1 MHTVFLHSFTLDL
14 FFSKCTMH
22 GLLNKSFRFH
32 LPIDYTWWF
41 SKRFPNGI
49 YRLAFHN
56 SFWLFLQSSEQTAT
70 KILHWCWIYI
80 PLGFCAVLRWYP
92 YTWLSEANSLL
103 AECMSVSASQVLFIV
118 TSWWNQTEFH
128 NKGDKCCATF

>member
-49 YRLAFHN
+49 YRLI
-56 SFWLFLQSSEQTAT
+56 LFGCFSRVQSKQQQKYYSGVE
-70 KILHWCWIYI
+70 YI
-80 PLGFCAVLRWYP
+80 PFGFCAVLCWYP

-128 NKGDKCCATF
+128 NKGDKCCVTF